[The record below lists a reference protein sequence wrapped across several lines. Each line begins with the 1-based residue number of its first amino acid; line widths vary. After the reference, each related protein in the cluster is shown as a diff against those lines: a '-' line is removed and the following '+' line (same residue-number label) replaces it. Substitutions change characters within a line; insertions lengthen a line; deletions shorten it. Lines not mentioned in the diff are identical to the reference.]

1 MKKNVHPNFCTNFVD
16 YSTECKVIIKVID
29 INNEIPVFEKNDVY
43 IHFVLLLKYFNYI
56 LSSYGLLTNKSL
68 L

>member
-1 MKKNVHPNFCTNFVD
+1 MKKNVHPNFCTYFVV

-29 INNEIPVFEKNDVY
+29 INNEIPVFEKKDVY